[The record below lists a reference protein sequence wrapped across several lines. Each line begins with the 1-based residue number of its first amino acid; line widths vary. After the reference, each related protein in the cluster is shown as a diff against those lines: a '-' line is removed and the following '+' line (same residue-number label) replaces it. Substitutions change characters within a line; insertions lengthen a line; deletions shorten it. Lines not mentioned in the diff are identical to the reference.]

1 MQAAGINLSAFG
13 STRRPLVAI
22 AQYADGDVRVE
33 LRPAAML
40 SRNKLSDSAAETFA
54 TWRTGM
60 LELPRPIGVDV
71 ALDLGELRGSSFE
84 NREKA
89 VPEPRTS
96 NLESRLFWELSYR
109 PIDFAFYGDAPATDK
124 IGEFGLRFRTMLA
137 GGGFELGSDLI
148 EAFPRATVE
157 LLEFKGQYLGGSAHH
172 GHNGWKADDKNQR
185 ADKLLAKLFQELGVN
200 PGQGAEKLTSD
211 DLDAIL
217 CALTAL
223 GAARSDGLL
232 SAAALVDEIAQRC
245 ARRAN
250 TGVNDAHKAPQH
262 IAVLSQ
268 PFWSTIAVTRAL
280 A

>member
-22 AQYADGDVRVE
+22 AQGADGDVRVE
-33 LRPAAML
+33 LKPADMF

-54 TWRTGM
+54 LWRAGM
-60 LELPRPIGVDV
+60 LELPRPVGVDV
-71 ALDLGELRGSSFE
+71 ALDLGEVRGSRFE
-84 NREKA
+84 NRDKA
-89 VPEPRTS
+89 VPEPRAS
-96 NLESRLFWELSYR
+96 NLDSRLLWELSYR
-109 PIDFAFYGDAPATDK
+109 PIDFAFYGDAPVTDK

-137 GGGFELGSDLI
+137 GGGFEFGRDLI

-157 LLEFKGQYLGGSAHH
+157 LLEFKGQYLGGGAHH
-172 GHNGWKADDKNQR
+172 GHSGWKPDDKNQR

-223 GAARSDGLL
+223 AAARGDGLL
-232 SAAALVDEIAQRC
+232 SAAALDEEITQRC

-250 TGVNDAHKAPQH
+250 TDANPAHKAPQH
-262 IAVLSQ
+262 AAVLAQ
-268 PFWSTIAVTRAL
+268 PYWSTIQVTRASK
-280 A
+280 